1 MSVNL
6 KGQQPRRTLFVGGIP
21 AASNEQAIF
30 DHFSLYAPISKVQIM
45 RHKKNKQ
52 SKGFAYVTLVD
63 AADIPSILSHTH
75 YIEDRKVDC
84 QVAVSKRDKQKK
96 KDDQK
101 QRMVYVANL
110 PSGLKSEELKGHFV
124 QFGPVRNAYIIF
136 DNETKESKRFGY
148 VEFVDPETASLVSGI
163 ELLINDYRVQCLE
176 YLGRKEKKSKQADQ
190 SSFGDVSAIYMRDL
204 EQIDED
210 FKEYHKYD
218 NQALQQED
226 GKYHDDDYNNQLP
239 LEILSPHTPQNPK
252 VFSKLDDSN
261 NYRFNLRPITY
272 QYYRLPQTDSSTGP
286 SISYCFQDRLGKQYE
301 MNSLAGLSLDV
312 NLGRK

>member
-1 MSVNL
+1 MSVNF

-21 AASNEQAIF
+21 AATNEQAIYE
-30 DHFSLYAPISKVQIM
+30 HFSQYAAISKVQIM

-63 AADIPSILSHTH
+63 AADIPSILNHIH

-84 QVAVSKRDKQKK
+84 QVAVSKREKQKK

-110 PSGLKSEELKGHFV
+110 PSDLMSEELKGHFV

-148 VEFVDPETASLVSGI
+148 VEFVDPETAKLVSGI

-176 YLGRKEKKSKQADQ
+176 YLGRKEKKTRQAEQ
-190 SSFGDVSAIYMRDL
+190 GSFGDCSAVYFRDL
-204 EQIDED
+204 DQFDGHFEQMP
-210 FKEYHKYD
+210 KYD
-218 NQALQQED
+218 CKALHEQD
-226 GKYHDDDYNNQLP
+226 GEYHDDDYYSQHQLETP
-239 LEILSPHTPQNPK
+239 SPHTPKHSEVINM
-252 VFSKLDDSN
+252 LDDPA
-261 NYRFNLRPITY
+261 NYRFNLRPVTY
-272 QYYRLPQTDSSTGP
+272 IYYRLSLTDSSTGP
-286 SISYCFQDRLGKQYE
+286 SLSYCFQDRLGGQYDV
-301 MNSLAGLSLDV
+301 NSSARLSTDP